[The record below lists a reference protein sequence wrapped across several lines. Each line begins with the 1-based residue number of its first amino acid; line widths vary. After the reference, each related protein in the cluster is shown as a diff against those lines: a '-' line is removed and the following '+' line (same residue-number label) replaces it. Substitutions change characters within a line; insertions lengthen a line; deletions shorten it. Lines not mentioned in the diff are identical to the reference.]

1 MSRPAGV
8 TASAIVSIIGSA
20 FMLLAAVGMLV
31 GAFVTPAQAPAQPQ
45 VPHMAAVA
53 SAMAAVLVGLAALGV
68 WTAIGLFKLRSWA
81 RLSIL
86 VFAGFMTVMSLFTG
100 VTMALAPMPPG
111 MDPGTM
117 RMIRPT
123 IVAMY
128 AVPFAIGIWWL
139 VQFNTKAT
147 KDAFAGIVA
156 PGDGPVRPLSISI
169 IGWWS
174 VLGGVCCVIPAVMQ
188 LPAFVAGAI
197 VTGWGATL
205 LYAVFAAVNFY
216 IGRGLLAL
224 RERARILAIAFYGL
238 GIVNV
243 AVLELV
249 PGRYERL
256 LEYERT
262 LMPATAQQPPI
273 DLGGVFFQAIH
284 VMVVLL
290 VLVVIGFLIRRKQAF
305 AAPAP

>member
-8 TASAIVSIIGSA
+8 TASAVVSIIGSA
-20 FMLLAAVGMLV
+20 FTLLAAAGMMV

-45 VPHMAAVA
+45 VPHMAALA
-53 SAMAAVLVGLAALGV
+53 SAMAAILVGLAALGM
-68 WTAIGLFKLRSWA
+68 WTAVGLFKLRSWA

-86 VFAGFMTVMSLFTG
+86 VFAGFMTVGSLFTG

-111 MDPGTM
+111 IDPSTM
-117 RMIRPT
+117 RMIRPMM
-123 IVAMY
+123 VATY
-128 AVPFAIGIWWL
+128 AAPLAIGIWWL
-139 VQFNTKAT
+139 VQFNTRTT

-174 VLGGVCCVIPAVMQ
+174 VVGAVCCVIPAVMR
-188 LPAFVAGAI
+188 LPAFVAGSI
-197 VTGWGATL
+197 VTGWGATI
-205 LYAVFAAVNFY
+205 LYAALAVVNVY

-238 GIVNV
+238 GLVNV
-243 AVLELV
+243 AVLVFV
-249 PGRYERL
+249 PGSYERL

-273 DLGGVFFQAIH
+273 DLNGVWFRAIQ
-284 VMVVLL
+284 VMSLLL
-290 VLVVIGFLIRRKQAF
+290 VLVVIGFLVRKKQAF
-305 AAPAP
+305 AAPAS

>member
-20 FMLLAAVGMLV
+20 FMLLAAAGMMI
-31 GAFVTPAQAPAQPQ
+31 GALVTPAQAPAQPQ
-45 VPHMAAVA
+45 MPHMAAVA
-53 SAMAAVLVGLAALGV
+53 SAMAAVFVGLAALGV

-81 RLSIL
+81 RISIL
-86 VFAGFMTVMSLFTG
+86 VFAGFMTVVSLFTG

-117 RMIRPT
+117 RMIRPMM
-123 IVAMY
+123 VVMY
-128 AVPFAIGIWWL
+128 AAPFAIGIWWL

-174 VLGGVCCVIPAVMQ
+174 VVGGVCCVIPAVMQ

-205 LYAVFAAVNFY
+205 LYAALAAVNLY

-238 GIVNV
+238 GLVNI
-243 AVLELV
+243 AVLVLV
-249 PGRYERL
+249 PGSYERL
-256 LEYERT
+256 LEYQRT
-262 LMPATAQQPPI
+262 LMPATAQQPPF
-273 DLGGVFFQAIH
+273 DLGSVWFHIIQ
-284 VMVVLL
+284 VMSLLL
-290 VLVVIGFLIRRKQAF
+290 VLVTIGFLVRRKQAF
-305 AAPAP
+305 AAPAT